1 MGKRIRIVSFS
12 VAAFVALILMVGTQ
26 ASAAI
31 ISTNDYQLTGK
42 VEAKAAFFTNDASGN
57 TGLDSAAPQGF
68 HYKAWDMFK
77 ERNMGYLEWTHDL
90 SNITGMDLQYH
101 IVGRVMYEGVYDYGP
116 SVFRAAYEANK
127 AAFDRYNLRFQ
138 GGIWEAYANFKS
150 GPFNLRVGRQ
160 NLSWGNTDIIRVID
174 HINPLDN
181 TWGGTGTESLDDR
194 RIPLWMIRL
203 GYQASTTFGLEG
215 YLVPGAI
222 DATVGPVAP
231 YGSAYNAPNPNLDGL
246 TALYVTPGFNN
257 EAGALT
263 EPERTMSSSRVGI
276 KLLLP
281 GLLGGNNSNVELSYQ
296 RTYWDSIA
304 LRFKTNGGVLGHDPI
319 GVFAGNPGTLA
330 IEFIVPKVNIFGV
343 SWNYVFQDLDFI
355 FKGDLA
361 HVQGAPVY
369 IKDINQPMPSY
380 LISTGEFT
388 YRDFTNIGL
397 SFEKN
402 IWIRWINPGEKVQF
416 LFEYY
421 GNYCHDWDDRMIVP
435 VADPGNLEGG
445 ATGTDPNQK
454 RFEQTLAL
462 SVTSEYHMKTKVNI
476 ATLYFAQG
484 TWMIIPTVTYRFNN
498 PLTLAVGY
506 SCTFGNWIGASMDRD
521 QVNVM
526 LKYEF

>member
-1 MGKRIRIVSFS
+1 M
-12 VAAFVALILMVGTQ
+12 GTQ
-26 ASAAI
+26 ATAAI

-42 VEAKAAFFTNDASGN
+42 VEAKAAFFTNDAKGN
-57 TGLDSAAPQGF
+57 TTVDSAAPEGF

-138 GGIWEAYANFKS
+138 GGIWEAYANYKS
-150 GPFNLRVGRQ
+150 GPVNLRVGRQ
-160 NLSWGNTDIIRVID
+160 NLSWGNMDVMRVVD

-181 TWGGTGTESLDDR
+181 TWGGTGSESLDDR

-215 YLVPGAI
+215 YLVPGSI
-222 DATVGPVAP
+222 DATVGPVVP
-231 YGSAYNAPNPNLDGL
+231 YGSPYNFANPNLDGL
-246 TALYVTPGFNN
+246 RYYGIEPGFNN
-257 EAGALT
+257 EAGALI
-263 EPERTMSSSRVGI
+263 EPERTMSSSRVGL

-296 RTYWDSIA
+296 RTYWDGTA
-304 LRFKTNGGVLGHDPI
+304 QRFVNNFAAGGNVVG
-319 GVFAGNPGTLA
+319 
-330 IEFIVPKVNIFGV
+330 IEFNVPKVNIFGV

-361 HVQGAPVY
+361 HVQGAPVL
-369 IKDINQPMPSY
+369 IDAINLPSTF
-380 LISTGEFT
+380 SGAFT

-402 IWIRWINPGEKVQF
+402 FWIRWINQGEKVQF

-421 GNYCHDWDDRMIVP
+421 GNYCHDYDERQVITI
-435 VADPGNLEGG
+435 ADPNNGNQN
-445 ATGTDPNQK
+445 PSQY
-454 RFEQTLAL
+454 RYEQTYAL
-462 SVTSEYHMKTKVNI
+462 SVTSEYHMKTKINVAILFNPRGSWLI
-476 ATLYFAQG
+476 APTL
-484 TWMIIPTVTYRFNN
+484 TYRFNN
-498 PLTLAVGY
+498 PLTIALGY
-506 SCTFGNWIGASMDRD
+506 NCNFGTWVIPFAEDYDRD